1 MYTELCFKVK
11 KMYMKLGTGQWWYN
25 LQIKAWIM
33 LAHTE
38 IILNTMGVS
47 NLPRV
52 FTYLQQHGSKP

>member
-1 MYTELCFKVK
+1 
-11 KMYMKLGTGQWWYN
+11 MKLGTGQCWYK

-38 IILNTMGVS
+38 ITLNAMGVP

>member
-1 MYTELCFKVK
+1 
-11 KMYMKLGTGQWWYN
+11 
-25 LQIKAWIM
+25 M

-38 IILNTMGVS
+38 ITLNAMGFP